1 MISATVQQQQQQVDN
16 KKATNA
22 NYNRKSQINLAQYS
36 NNRNILSDNNYYN
49 SKDYHQS
56 IDLSGNQLL
65 SPQSTSGNSATT
77 TPTSAATASL
87 SIGASLLTSSDSTAS
102 ANLLNEQISALFPKC
117 RPKNDANLNKTS
129 LYIETNNS
137 TLASAS
143 ALLASSPSSGDYKN
157 QNKLFALDN
166 DDSPDHTLI
175 DNSRAYNRNN
185 KMNNQN
191 LDGTLNSGANNEN
204 SRQQPSNAS
213 GIGEN
218 AMTARNMSHS
228 NYQQTRNT
236 NSSFQRTANSQ
247 HQAAKQQIHHQNNDY
262 HNIGGF
268 DGSIQH
274 SRHQANPNKW
284 ENIVNEQV
292 NRKWPEND
300 DFLREVNIWEKRRRS
315 PNTTPASTVLNS
327 PDFSDIHHYSH
338 YPVQHQIKVGRSP
351 VNQHEHNNERNNGRM
366 VESPTQPTH
375 NQRNS
380 KRPMA
385 LVSDGE
391 VVVFDD
397 IGDNWRN
404 QSSESNVMA
413 PNRQQQQQH
422 QSQNNKQTQNQS
434 SQRFH
439 HMLFDDDDE
448 KERDSKTNSY
458 STDNVT
464 KMIGKRSLLS
474 EHLFSRVL
482 FVFLSPFFV
491 NSF

>member
-1 MISATVQQQQQQVDN
+1 MSSFEEEEMISATVQQQQQQVDN

-36 NNRNILSDNNYYN
+36 NNRNILSDNNYYI

-65 SPQSTSGNSATT
+65 SPQLACGNSATT
-77 TPTSAATASL
+77 TPTSATSL
-87 SIGASLLTSSDSTAS
+87 TIGAGLLTTNDSTAS
-102 ANLLNEQISALFPKC
+102 ANLLNDQISALFPKC

-157 QNKLFALDN
+157 QNKLFAVDN

-175 DNSRAYNRNN
+175 DNSGAYNRNI

-191 LDGTLNSGANNEN
+191 SDGILNSGSANNEN
-204 SRQQPSNAS
+204 SRQQINAS
-213 GIGEN
+213 GISEN
-218 AMTARNMSHS
+218 MARMNHS
-228 NYQQTRNT
+228 GFQQIRNT
-236 NSSFQRTANSQ
+236 NSGYQRMTNNQQQS
-247 HQAAKQQIHHQNNDY
+247 AKQQHQNNDY
-262 HNIGGF
+262 HNF
-268 DGSIQH
+268 SSLDGTNQY
-274 SRHQANPNKW
+274 SRHHQNKW
-284 ENIVNEQV
+284 ENATNEQMS
-292 NRKWPEND
+292 RKWPEND

-338 YPVQHQIKVGRSP
+338 YPTQHQIKVGRSP
-351 VNQHEHNNERNNGRM
+351 VNQHEHNNDRSNGRIDS
-366 VESPTQPTH
+366 SPPPPPPQQQQ
-375 NQRNS
+375 QRNCS

-404 QSSESNVMA
+404 QRENENNVMA
-413 PNRQQQQQH
+413 AQNRQQQQN
-422 QSQNNKQTQNQS
+422 QSHKQQNQS

-448 KERDSKTNSY
+448 KERENNTNSF

-464 KMIGKRSLLS
+464 KMIGK
-474 EHLFSRVL
+474 LFSI
-482 FVFLSPFFV
+482 
-491 NSF
+491 